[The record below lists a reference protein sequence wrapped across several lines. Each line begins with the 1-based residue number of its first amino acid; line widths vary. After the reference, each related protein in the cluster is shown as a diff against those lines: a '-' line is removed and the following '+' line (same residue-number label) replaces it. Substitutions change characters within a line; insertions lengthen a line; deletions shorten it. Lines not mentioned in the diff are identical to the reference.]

1 MNLNISFSAKK
12 QNGSIS
18 ANPTTAYKNETVT
31 LSATP
36 ASGYFFSA
44 WDVRD
49 ASNNSITVTDNQFTM
64 PDSDVTVGATF
75 VSGCTVTVAEVEHGT
90 VTASTTGGA
99 PGTTVTLTA
108 VPDPEDAHKAT
119 LSGTVTTSGL
129 VAGTTTLTLLTPRE
143 SWDYIGQVGK
153 LLLKDDA
160 ENSIEK
166 KYHYTRATVLVTE
179 VSGGSVRTKSAF
191 FANEQSIYRLNFLF
205 QAGGAGDK
213 TPVLAKSVI
222 ISSENGHL
230 VQSQSAD
237 GSSLEEGPVTV
248 TLGSA
253 SSEPFFVALRNGD
266 ETNEEALGF
275 TVIDD
280 DGVTYKGSKTI
291 PAQYKPNGT
300 FLNVKNATL
309 TGRLGLDRSAAEVKE
324 VL

>member
-1 MNLNISFSAKK
+1 MALPAAMAFFGCQKVEEALVEEKK
-12 QNGSIS
+12 PVVVTEREGRL
-18 ANPTTAYKNETVT
+18 TVQ
-31 LSATP
+31 AVK
-36 ASGYFFSA
+36 G
-44 WDVRD
+44 
-49 ASNNSITVTDNQFTM
+49 
-64 PDSDVTVGATF
+64 
-75 VSGCTVTVAEVEHGT
+75 E
-90 VTASTTGGA
+90 A
-99 PGTTVTLTA
+99 PGTKGLAIEGDESTTTVLQSIWKADEPVKVFLGTSCIGTLTA

-179 VSGGSVRTKSAF
+179 VSGGPVRTKSAF

-291 PAQYKPNGT
+291 PAKYKPNGT

-309 TGRLGLDRSAAEVKE
+309 TGRLGLGRSAAEVKE

>member
-1 MNLNISFSAKK
+1 MALPAAMAFFGCQKVEEALVEEKK
-12 QNGSIS
+12 PVVVTEREGRL
-18 ANPTTAYKNETVT
+18 TVQ
-31 LSATP
+31 AVK
-36 ASGYFFSA
+36 G
-44 WDVRD
+44 
-49 ASNNSITVTDNQFTM
+49 
-64 PDSDVTVGATF
+64 
-75 VSGCTVTVAEVEHGT
+75 E
-90 VTASTTGGA
+90 A
-99 PGTTVTLTA
+99 PGTKGLAIEGDESTTTVLQSIWKADEPVKVFLGTSCIGTLTA

-179 VSGGSVRTKSAF
+179 VSGGPVRTKSAF

-291 PAQYKPNGT
+291 PAKYKPNGT

>member
-1 MNLNISFSAKK
+1 MALPAAMAFFGCQKVEEALVEEKK
-12 QNGSIS
+12 PVVVTEREGRL
-18 ANPTTAYKNETVT
+18 TVQ
-31 LSATP
+31 AVK
-36 ASGYFFSA
+36 G
-44 WDVRD
+44 
-49 ASNNSITVTDNQFTM
+49 
-64 PDSDVTVGATF
+64 
-75 VSGCTVTVAEVEHGT
+75 E
-90 VTASTTGGA
+90 A
-99 PGTTVTLTA
+99 PGTKGLAIEGDESTTTVLQSIWKADEPVKVFLGTSCIGTLTA

-143 SWDYIGQVGK
+143 SWNYIGQVGK

-248 TLGSA
+248 TLGTA

-309 TGRLGLDRSAAEVKE
+309 TGRLGLGRSAAEVKE

>member
-1 MNLNISFSAKK
+1 MALPAAMAFFGCQKVEEALVEEKK
-12 QNGSIS
+12 PVVVTEREGRL
-18 ANPTTAYKNETVT
+18 TVQ
-31 LSATP
+31 AVK
-36 ASGYFFSA
+36 G
-44 WDVRD
+44 
-49 ASNNSITVTDNQFTM
+49 
-64 PDSDVTVGATF
+64 
-75 VSGCTVTVAEVEHGT
+75 E
-90 VTASTTGGA
+90 A
-99 PGTTVTLTA
+99 PGTKGLAIEGDESTTTVLQSIWKADEPVKVFLGTSCIGTLTA

-179 VSGGSVRTKSAF
+179 VSGGPVRTKSAF

-248 TLGSA
+248 TLGTA

-309 TGRLGLDRSAAEVKE
+309 TGRLGLGRSAAEVKE

>member
-1 MNLNISFSAKK
+1 MALPAAMAFFGCQKVEEALVEEKK
-12 QNGSIS
+12 PVVVTEREGRL
-18 ANPTTAYKNETVT
+18 TVQ
-31 LSATP
+31 AVK
-36 ASGYFFSA
+36 G
-44 WDVRD
+44 
-49 ASNNSITVTDNQFTM
+49 
-64 PDSDVTVGATF
+64 
-75 VSGCTVTVAEVEHGT
+75 E
-90 VTASTTGGA
+90 A
-99 PGTTVTLTA
+99 PGTKGLAIEGDESTTTVLQSIWKADEPVKVFLGTSCIGTMTA

-179 VSGGSVRTKSAF
+179 VSGGSVRTKTAF

-309 TGRLGLDRSAAEVKE
+309 TGRLGLGRSAAEVKE

>member
-1 MNLNISFSAKK
+1 MALPAAMAFFGCQKVEEALVEEKK
-12 QNGSIS
+12 PVVVTEREGRL
-18 ANPTTAYKNETVT
+18 TVQ
-31 LSATP
+31 AVK
-36 ASGYFFSA
+36 G
-44 WDVRD
+44 
-49 ASNNSITVTDNQFTM
+49 
-64 PDSDVTVGATF
+64 
-75 VSGCTVTVAEVEHGT
+75 E
-90 VTASTTGGA
+90 A
-99 PGTTVTLTA
+99 PGTKGLAIEGDESTTTVLQSIWKADEPVKVFLGTSCIGTLTA

-248 TLGSA
+248 TLGTA

-291 PAQYKPNGT
+291 PAKYKPNGT

-309 TGRLGLDRSAAEVKE
+309 TGRLGLGRSAAEVKE

>member
-1 MNLNISFSAKK
+1 MALPAAMAFFGCQKVEEALVEEKK
-12 QNGSIS
+12 PVVVTEREGRL
-18 ANPTTAYKNETVT
+18 TVQ
-31 LSATP
+31 AVK
-36 ASGYFFSA
+36 G
-44 WDVRD
+44 
-49 ASNNSITVTDNQFTM
+49 
-64 PDSDVTVGATF
+64 
-75 VSGCTVTVAEVEHGT
+75 E
-90 VTASTTGGA
+90 A
-99 PGTTVTLTA
+99 PGTKGLAIEGDESTTTVLQSIWKADEPVKVFLGTSCIGTLTA

-309 TGRLGLDRSAAEVKE
+309 TGRLGLGRSAAEVKE

>member
-1 MNLNISFSAKK
+1 MALPAAMAFFGCQKVEEALVEEKK
-12 QNGSIS
+12 PVVVTEREWRLTVQAVKG
-18 ANPTTAYKNETVT
+18 ET
-31 LSATP
+31 P
-36 ASGYFFSA
+36 
-44 WDVRD
+44 
-49 ASNNSITVTDNQFTM
+49 
-64 PDSDVTVGATF
+64 
-75 VSGCTVTVAEVEHGT
+75 GT
-90 VTASTTGGA
+90 KGLAIEGDESTTTVLQSIWKA
-99 PGTTVTLTA
+99 DEPVKVFLGTSCIGTLTA

-191 FANEQSIYRLNFLF
+191 FANEQSIYRLSFLF

-248 TLGSA
+248 TLGTA

-309 TGRLGLDRSAAEVKE
+309 TGRLGLDRSAAEVRE

>member
-1 MNLNISFSAKK
+1 MALPAAMAVFGCQKVEEALVEEKK
-12 QNGSIS
+12 
-18 ANPTTAYKNETVT
+18 PVVVTERKWRLTVQ
-31 LSATP
+31 AVK
-36 ASGYFFSA
+36 G
-44 WDVRD
+44 
-49 ASNNSITVTDNQFTM
+49 
-64 PDSDVTVGATF
+64 
-75 VSGCTVTVAEVEHGT
+75 E
-90 VTASTTGGA
+90 A
-99 PGTTVTLTA
+99 PGTKGLAIEGDESTTTVLQSIWKADEPVKVFLGTSCIGTLTA

-205 QAGGAGDK
+205 QAGSAGDK

-248 TLGSA
+248 TLGTA

-280 DGVTYKGSKTI
+280 NGVTYKGSKTI

>member
-1 MNLNISFSAKK
+1 MALPAAMAFFGCQKVEEALVEEKK
-12 QNGSIS
+12 PVVVTEREGRL
-18 ANPTTAYKNETVT
+18 TVQ
-31 LSATP
+31 AVK
-36 ASGYFFSA
+36 G
-44 WDVRD
+44 
-49 ASNNSITVTDNQFTM
+49 
-64 PDSDVTVGATF
+64 
-75 VSGCTVTVAEVEHGT
+75 E
-90 VTASTTGGA
+90 A
-99 PGTTVTLTA
+99 PGTKGLAIEGDESTTTVLQSIWKADEPVKVFWGTSCIGTLTA

-179 VSGGSVRTKSAF
+179 VSGGSVRTKTAF

-309 TGRLGLDRSAAEVKE
+309 TGRLGLGRSAAEVKE

>member
-1 MNLNISFSAKK
+1 MALPAAMAFFGCQKVEEALVEEKK
-12 QNGSIS
+12 PVMVTEREGRL
-18 ANPTTAYKNETVT
+18 TVQ
-31 LSATP
+31 AVK
-36 ASGYFFSA
+36 G
-44 WDVRD
+44 
-49 ASNNSITVTDNQFTM
+49 
-64 PDSDVTVGATF
+64 
-75 VSGCTVTVAEVEHGT
+75 E
-90 VTASTTGGA
+90 A
-99 PGTTVTLTA
+99 PGTKGLAIEGDESTTTVLQSIWKADEPVKVFLGTSCIGTLTA

-248 TLGSA
+248 TLGTA

-309 TGRLGLDRSAAEVKE
+309 TGRLRLDRSAAEVKE

>member
-1 MNLNISFSAKK
+1 MDKKTDKHRKRMRRRLRASIFLRKNGLYIALALCLAVIGGVSAL
-12 QNGSIS
+12 I
-18 ANPTTAYKNETVT
+18 
-31 LSATP
+31 
-36 ASGYFFSA
+36 F
-44 WDVRD
+44 
-49 ASNNSITVTDNQFTM
+49 
-64 PDSDVTVGATF
+64 
-75 VSGCTVTVAEVEHGT
+75 
-90 VTASTTGGA
+90 GGKGEA
-99 PGTTVTLTA
+99 PGTKGLAIEGDESTTTVLQSIWKADEPVKVFLGTSCIGTLTA

-248 TLGSA
+248 TLGTA

-309 TGRLGLDRSAAEVKE
+309 TGRLWLDRSAAEVKE

>member
-1 MNLNISFSAKK
+1 MALPAAMAFFGCQKVEEALVEEKK
-12 QNGSIS
+12 PVVVTEREGRL
-18 ANPTTAYKNETVT
+18 TVQ
-31 LSATP
+31 AVK
-36 ASGYFFSA
+36 G
-44 WDVRD
+44 
-49 ASNNSITVTDNQFTM
+49 
-64 PDSDVTVGATF
+64 
-75 VSGCTVTVAEVEHGT
+75 E
-90 VTASTTGGA
+90 A
-99 PGTTVTLTA
+99 PGTKGLAIEGDESTTTVLQSIWKADEPVKVFLGTSCIGTLTA

-213 TPVLAKSVI
+213 THVLAKSVI

-248 TLGSA
+248 TLGTA

>member
-1 MNLNISFSAKK
+1 MAFFGCQKVEEALVEEKK
-12 QNGSIS
+12 PVVVTEREGRL
-18 ANPTTAYKNETVT
+18 TVQ
-31 LSATP
+31 AVK
-36 ASGYFFSA
+36 G
-44 WDVRD
+44 
-49 ASNNSITVTDNQFTM
+49 
-64 PDSDVTVGATF
+64 
-75 VSGCTVTVAEVEHGT
+75 E
-90 VTASTTGGA
+90 A
-99 PGTTVTLTA
+99 PGTKGLAIEGDESTTTVLQSIWKADEPVKVFLGTSCIGTLTA

-248 TLGSA
+248 TLGTA

-309 TGRLGLDRSAAEVKE
+309 TGRLRLDRSAAEVKE

>member
-1 MNLNISFSAKK
+1 MALPAAMAFFGCQKVEEALVEEKK
-12 QNGSIS
+12 PVVVTEREGRL
-18 ANPTTAYKNETVT
+18 TVQ
-31 LSATP
+31 AVK
-36 ASGYFFSA
+36 G
-44 WDVRD
+44 
-49 ASNNSITVTDNQFTM
+49 
-64 PDSDVTVGATF
+64 
-75 VSGCTVTVAEVEHGT
+75 E
-90 VTASTTGGA
+90 A
-99 PGTTVTLTA
+99 PGTKGLAIEGDESTTTVLQSIWKADEPVKVFLGTSCIGTLTA

-248 TLGSA
+248 TLGTA

-300 FLNVKNATL
+300 FLNLKNATL
-309 TGRLGLDRSAAEVKE
+309 TGRLGLGRSAAEVKE

>member
-1 MNLNISFSAKK
+1 MQAVK
-12 QNGSIS
+12 G
-18 ANPTTAYKNETVT
+18 E
-31 LSATP
+31 
-36 ASGYFFSA
+36 
-44 WDVRD
+44 
-49 ASNNSITVTDNQFTM
+49 
-64 PDSDVTVGATF
+64 
-75 VSGCTVTVAEVEHGT
+75 
-90 VTASTTGGA
+90 A
-99 PGTTVTLTA
+99 PGTKGLAIEGDESTTTVLQSIWKADEPVKVFLGTSCIGTLTA

-179 VSGGSVRTKSAF
+179 VSGGPVRTKSAF

-280 DGVTYKGSKTI
+280 DGVTYMGSKTI

-309 TGRLGLDRSAAEVKE
+309 TGRLGLGRSAAEVKE

>member
-1 MNLNISFSAKK
+1 MALPAAMAFFGCQKVEEALVEEKK
-12 QNGSIS
+12 PVVVTEREGRL
-18 ANPTTAYKNETVT
+18 TVQ
-31 LSATP
+31 AVK
-36 ASGYFFSA
+36 G
-44 WDVRD
+44 
-49 ASNNSITVTDNQFTM
+49 
-64 PDSDVTVGATF
+64 
-75 VSGCTVTVAEVEHGT
+75 E
-90 VTASTTGGA
+90 A
-99 PGTTVTLTA
+99 PGTKGLAIEGDESTTTVLQSIWKADEPVKVFLGTSCIGTLTA

-153 LLLKDDA
+153 LLQKDDA

-248 TLGSA
+248 TLGTA

>member
-1 MNLNISFSAKK
+1 MNKSMNMNRFHRLRTVIMALPAAMAFFGCQKVEEALVEEKK
-12 QNGSIS
+12 PVVVTEREGRL
-18 ANPTTAYKNETVT
+18 TVQ
-31 LSATP
+31 AVK
-36 ASGYFFSA
+36 G
-44 WDVRD
+44 
-49 ASNNSITVTDNQFTM
+49 
-64 PDSDVTVGATF
+64 
-75 VSGCTVTVAEVEHGT
+75 E
-90 VTASTTGGA
+90 A
-99 PGTTVTLTA
+99 PGTKGLAIEGDESTTTVLQSIWKADEPVKVFLGTSCIGTLTA

-179 VSGGSVRTKSAF
+179 VSGGPVRTKSAF

-309 TGRLGLDRSAAEVKE
+309 TGRLGLGRSAAEVKE

>member
-1 MNLNISFSAKK
+1 MALPAAMAFFGCQKVEEALVEEKK
-12 QNGSIS
+12 PVVVTEREGRL
-18 ANPTTAYKNETVT
+18 TVQ
-31 LSATP
+31 AVK
-36 ASGYFFSA
+36 G
-44 WDVRD
+44 
-49 ASNNSITVTDNQFTM
+49 
-64 PDSDVTVGATF
+64 
-75 VSGCTVTVAEVEHGT
+75 E
-90 VTASTTGGA
+90 A
-99 PGTTVTLTA
+99 PGTKGLAIEGDESTTTVLQSIWKADEPVKVFLGTSCIGTLTA

-179 VSGGSVRTKSAF
+179 VSGGPVRTKSAF

>member
-1 MNLNISFSAKK
+1 MNIFHRLRTVIMALPAAMAFFGCQKVEEALVEEKK
-12 QNGSIS
+12 PVVVTEREWRLTVQAVKG
-18 ANPTTAYKNETVT
+18 ET
-31 LSATP
+31 P
-36 ASGYFFSA
+36 
-44 WDVRD
+44 
-49 ASNNSITVTDNQFTM
+49 
-64 PDSDVTVGATF
+64 
-75 VSGCTVTVAEVEHGT
+75 GT
-90 VTASTTGGA
+90 KGLAIEGDESTTTVLQSIWKA
-99 PGTTVTLTA
+99 DEPVKVFLGTSCIGTLTA

-191 FANEQSIYRLNFLF
+191 FANEQSIYRLSFLF

-248 TLGSA
+248 TLGTA

-309 TGRLGLDRSAAEVKE
+309 TGRLGLDRSAAEVRE

>member
-1 MNLNISFSAKK
+1 MALPAAMAFFGCQKVEEALVEEKK
-12 QNGSIS
+12 PVVVTEREGRL
-18 ANPTTAYKNETVT
+18 TVQ
-31 LSATP
+31 AVK
-36 ASGYFFSA
+36 G
-44 WDVRD
+44 
-49 ASNNSITVTDNQFTM
+49 
-64 PDSDVTVGATF
+64 
-75 VSGCTVTVAEVEHGT
+75 E
-90 VTASTTGGA
+90 A
-99 PGTTVTLTA
+99 PGTKGLAIEGDESTTTVLQSIWKADEPVKVFLGTSCIGTLTA

-248 TLGSA
+248 TLGTA

-300 FLNVKNATL
+300 FLNLKNATL

>member
-1 MNLNISFSAKK
+1 MMALPAAMAFFGCQKVEEALVEEKK
-12 QNGSIS
+12 PVMVTEREGRL
-18 ANPTTAYKNETVT
+18 TVQ
-31 LSATP
+31 AVK
-36 ASGYFFSA
+36 G
-44 WDVRD
+44 
-49 ASNNSITVTDNQFTM
+49 
-64 PDSDVTVGATF
+64 
-75 VSGCTVTVAEVEHGT
+75 E
-90 VTASTTGGA
+90 A
-99 PGTTVTLTA
+99 PGTKGLAIEGDESTTTVLQSIWKADEPVKVFLGTSCIGTLTA

-248 TLGSA
+248 TLGTA

-309 TGRLGLDRSAAEVKE
+309 TGRLRLDRSAAEVKE

>member
-1 MNLNISFSAKK
+1 MKMNMNRFHRFRTVIMALPAAMAFFGCQKVEEALVEEKK
-12 QNGSIS
+12 PVVVTEREGRL
-18 ANPTTAYKNETVT
+18 TVQ
-31 LSATP
+31 AVK
-36 ASGYFFSA
+36 G
-44 WDVRD
+44 
-49 ASNNSITVTDNQFTM
+49 
-64 PDSDVTVGATF
+64 
-75 VSGCTVTVAEVEHGT
+75 E
-90 VTASTTGGA
+90 A
-99 PGTTVTLTA
+99 PGTKGLAIEGDESTTTVLQSIWKADEPVKVFLGTSCIGTLTA

-248 TLGSA
+248 TLGTA

>member
-1 MNLNISFSAKK
+1 MALPAAMAFFGCQKVEEALVEEKK
-12 QNGSIS
+12 PVVVTEREGRL
-18 ANPTTAYKNETVT
+18 TVQ
-31 LSATP
+31 AVK
-36 ASGYFFSA
+36 G
-44 WDVRD
+44 
-49 ASNNSITVTDNQFTM
+49 
-64 PDSDVTVGATF
+64 
-75 VSGCTVTVAEVEHGT
+75 E
-90 VTASTTGGA
+90 A
-99 PGTTVTLTA
+99 PGTKGLAIEGDESTTTVLQSIWKADEHVKVFLGTSCIGTLTA

-129 VAGTTTLTLLTPRE
+129 VAGTTTLTRLTPRE
-143 SWDYIGQVGK
+143 SWNYIGQVGK

-248 TLGSA
+248 TLGTA

-309 TGRLGLDRSAAEVKE
+309 TGRLGLGRSAAEVKE

>member
-1 MNLNISFSAKK
+1 MALPAAMAFFGCQKVEEALVEEKK
-12 QNGSIS
+12 PVVVTEREGRL
-18 ANPTTAYKNETVT
+18 TVQ
-31 LSATP
+31 AVK
-36 ASGYFFSA
+36 G
-44 WDVRD
+44 
-49 ASNNSITVTDNQFTM
+49 
-64 PDSDVTVGATF
+64 
-75 VSGCTVTVAEVEHGT
+75 E
-90 VTASTTGGA
+90 A
-99 PGTTVTLTA
+99 PGTKGLAIEGDESTTTVLQSIWKADEPVKVFLGTSCIGTLTA

-248 TLGSA
+248 TLGTA

-291 PAQYKPNGT
+291 PAKYKPNGT

>member
-1 MNLNISFSAKK
+1 MALPAAMAFFGCQKVEEALVEEKK
-12 QNGSIS
+12 PVVVTEREGRL
-18 ANPTTAYKNETVT
+18 TVQ
-31 LSATP
+31 AVK
-36 ASGYFFSA
+36 G
-44 WDVRD
+44 
-49 ASNNSITVTDNQFTM
+49 
-64 PDSDVTVGATF
+64 
-75 VSGCTVTVAEVEHGT
+75 E
-90 VTASTTGGA
+90 A
-99 PGTTVTLTA
+99 PGTKGLAIEGDESTTTVLQSIWKADEPVKVFLGTSCIGTLTA

-248 TLGSA
+248 TLGTA

>member
-1 MNLNISFSAKK
+1 MALPAAMAFFGCQKVEEALVEEKK
-12 QNGSIS
+12 PVVVTEREGRL
-18 ANPTTAYKNETVT
+18 TVQ
-31 LSATP
+31 AVK
-36 ASGYFFSA
+36 G
-44 WDVRD
+44 
-49 ASNNSITVTDNQFTM
+49 
-64 PDSDVTVGATF
+64 
-75 VSGCTVTVAEVEHGT
+75 E
-90 VTASTTGGA
+90 A
-99 PGTTVTLTA
+99 PGTKGLAIEGDESTTTVLQSIWKADEPVKVFLGTSCIGTMTA

-179 VSGGSVRTKSAF
+179 VSGGSVRTKTAF

-248 TLGSA
+248 TLGTA

>member
-1 MNLNISFSAKK
+1 MAFFGCQKVEEALVEEKK
-12 QNGSIS
+12 PVVVTEREGRL
-18 ANPTTAYKNETVT
+18 TVQ
-31 LSATP
+31 AVK
-36 ASGYFFSA
+36 G
-44 WDVRD
+44 
-49 ASNNSITVTDNQFTM
+49 
-64 PDSDVTVGATF
+64 
-75 VSGCTVTVAEVEHGT
+75 E
-90 VTASTTGGA
+90 A
-99 PGTTVTLTA
+99 PGTKGLAIEGDESTTTVLQSIWKADEPVKVFLGTSCIGTLTA

-248 TLGSA
+248 TLGTA

-309 TGRLGLDRSAAEVKE
+309 TGRLGLDRSAAEVKD

>member
-1 MNLNISFSAKK
+1 MALPAAMAFFGCQKVEEALVEEKK
-12 QNGSIS
+12 PVVVTEREGRL
-18 ANPTTAYKNETVT
+18 TVQ
-31 LSATP
+31 AVK
-36 ASGYFFSA
+36 G
-44 WDVRD
+44 
-49 ASNNSITVTDNQFTM
+49 
-64 PDSDVTVGATF
+64 
-75 VSGCTVTVAEVEHGT
+75 E
-90 VTASTTGGA
+90 A
-99 PGTTVTLTA
+99 PGTKGLAIEGDESTTTVLQSIWKADEPVKVFLGTSCIGTLTA

-143 SWDYIGQVGK
+143 SWNYIGQVGK

-237 GSSLEEGPVTV
+237 GSSLEKGPVTV
-248 TLGSA
+248 TLGTA

-309 TGRLGLDRSAAEVKE
+309 TGRLGLGRSAAEVKE

>member
-1 MNLNISFSAKK
+1 MAFFGCQKVEEALVEEKK
-12 QNGSIS
+12 PVVVTEREGRL
-18 ANPTTAYKNETVT
+18 TVQ
-31 LSATP
+31 AVK
-36 ASGYFFSA
+36 G
-44 WDVRD
+44 
-49 ASNNSITVTDNQFTM
+49 
-64 PDSDVTVGATF
+64 
-75 VSGCTVTVAEVEHGT
+75 E
-90 VTASTTGGA
+90 A
-99 PGTTVTLTA
+99 PGTKGLAIEGDESTTTVLQSIWKADEPVKVFLGTSCIGTLTA

-179 VSGGSVRTKSAF
+179 VSGGPVRTKSAF

-248 TLGSA
+248 TLGTA

-309 TGRLGLDRSAAEVKE
+309 TGRLGLGRSAAEVKE

>member
-1 MNLNISFSAKK
+1 MALPAAMAFFGCQKVEEALVEEKK
-12 QNGSIS
+12 
-18 ANPTTAYKNETVT
+18 PVVVTEREWRLTVQAVKGE
-31 LSATP
+31 AT
-36 ASGYFFSA
+36 
-44 WDVRD
+44 
-49 ASNNSITVTDNQFTM
+49 
-64 PDSDVTVGATF
+64 
-75 VSGCTVTVAEVEHGT
+75 GT
-90 VTASTTGGA
+90 KGLAIEGDESTTTVLQSIWKA
-99 PGTTVTLTA
+99 DEPVKVFLGTSCIGTLTA

-248 TLGSA
+248 TLGTA

>member
-1 MNLNISFSAKK
+1 MALPAAMAFFGCQKVEEALVEEKK
-12 QNGSIS
+12 PVVVTEREGRL
-18 ANPTTAYKNETVT
+18 TVQ
-31 LSATP
+31 AVK
-36 ASGYFFSA
+36 G
-44 WDVRD
+44 
-49 ASNNSITVTDNQFTM
+49 
-64 PDSDVTVGATF
+64 
-75 VSGCTVTVAEVEHGT
+75 E
-90 VTASTTGGA
+90 A
-99 PGTTVTLTA
+99 PGTKGLAIEGDESTTTVLQSIWKADEPVKVFLGTSCIGTLTA

-179 VSGGSVRTKSAF
+179 VSGGPVRTKSAF

-309 TGRLGLDRSAAEVKE
+309 TGRLGLGRSAAEVKE

>member
-1 MNLNISFSAKK
+1 MNKAK
-12 QNGSIS
+12 NM
-18 ANPTTAYKNETVT
+18 NRFHRLRTVIIA
-31 LSATP
+31 LP
-36 ASGYFFSA
+36 AAMAVFGCQKVEEA
-44 WDVRD
+44 LVEEKKPVVVTERKWRL
-49 ASNNSITVTDNQFTM
+49 TVQA
-64 PDSDVTVGATF
+64 VKG
-75 VSGCTVTVAEVEHGT
+75 E
-90 VTASTTGGA
+90 A
-99 PGTTVTLTA
+99 PGTKGLAIEGDESTTTVLQSIWKADEPVKVFLGTSCIGTLTA

-248 TLGSA
+248 TLGTA

-275 TVIDD
+275 TVIDN

>member
-1 MNLNISFSAKK
+1 MALPAAMAFFGCQKVEEALVEEKK
-12 QNGSIS
+12 PVVVTEREGRL
-18 ANPTTAYKNETVT
+18 TVQ
-31 LSATP
+31 AVK
-36 ASGYFFSA
+36 G
-44 WDVRD
+44 
-49 ASNNSITVTDNQFTM
+49 
-64 PDSDVTVGATF
+64 
-75 VSGCTVTVAEVEHGT
+75 E
-90 VTASTTGGA
+90 A
-99 PGTTVTLTA
+99 PGTKGLAIEGDESTTTVLQSIWKADEPVKVFLGTSCIGTLTA

-248 TLGSA
+248 TLGTA

-309 TGRLGLDRSAAEVKE
+309 TGRLGLGRSAAEVKE

>member
-1 MNLNISFSAKK
+1 MALPAAMAFFGCQKVEEALVEEKK
-12 QNGSIS
+12 PVVVTEREGRL
-18 ANPTTAYKNETVT
+18 TVQ
-31 LSATP
+31 AVK
-36 ASGYFFSA
+36 G
-44 WDVRD
+44 
-49 ASNNSITVTDNQFTM
+49 
-64 PDSDVTVGATF
+64 
-75 VSGCTVTVAEVEHGT
+75 E
-90 VTASTTGGA
+90 A
-99 PGTTVTLTA
+99 PGTKGLAIEGDESTTTVLQSIWKADEPVKVFLGTSCIGTLTA

>member
-1 MNLNISFSAKK
+1 MNKAMNMNRFHGLRTVIMALPAAMAVFGCQKVEEALVEEKK
-12 QNGSIS
+12 
-18 ANPTTAYKNETVT
+18 PVVVTEREWRLTVQ
-31 LSATP
+31 AVK
-36 ASGYFFSA
+36 G
-44 WDVRD
+44 
-49 ASNNSITVTDNQFTM
+49 
-64 PDSDVTVGATF
+64 
-75 VSGCTVTVAEVEHGT
+75 E
-90 VTASTTGGA
+90 A
-99 PGTTVTLTA
+99 PGTKGLAIEGDESITTVLQSIWKADEPVKVFLGTSCIGTLTA

-248 TLGSA
+248 TLGTA

-309 TGRLGLDRSAAEVKE
+309 TGRLGLDRSAAEVND

>member
-1 MNLNISFSAKK
+1 MALPAAMAFFGCQKVEEALVEEKK
-12 QNGSIS
+12 PVVVTEREGRL
-18 ANPTTAYKNETVT
+18 TVQ
-31 LSATP
+31 AVK
-36 ASGYFFSA
+36 G
-44 WDVRD
+44 
-49 ASNNSITVTDNQFTM
+49 
-64 PDSDVTVGATF
+64 
-75 VSGCTVTVAEVEHGT
+75 E
-90 VTASTTGGA
+90 A
-99 PGTTVTLTA
+99 PGTKGLAIEGDESTTTVLQSIWKADEPVKVFLGTSCIGTLTA

-248 TLGSA
+248 TLGTA

-309 TGRLGLDRSAAEVKE
+309 TGRLRLDRSAAEVKE